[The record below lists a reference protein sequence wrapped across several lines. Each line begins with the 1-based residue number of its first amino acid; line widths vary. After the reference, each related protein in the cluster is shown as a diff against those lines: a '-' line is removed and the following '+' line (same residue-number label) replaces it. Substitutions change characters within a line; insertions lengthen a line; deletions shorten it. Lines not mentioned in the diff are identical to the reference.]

1 MTVLATLLLSLLLPQ
16 TFGQTPPTAV
26 ASSDLLYFNLV
37 PSRYR
42 SLVEALGDRL
52 DKTGRERV
60 VLAGSLEDSSGSKAY
75 VVTRELSGK
84 FRLDEASGTSVN
96 TIVFDGKGLTSSKG
110 APSAAD
116 NDRIESLIA
125 DSSEYF
131 LYSVIRGRGS
141 RLLGRRFR
149 LDDGKDSKYTGPF
162 YDIFELLTPAAG
174 RADVAPRQKHYYFD
188 SASGLLQKVRYLA
201 KSGNGDLT
209 VETAWTN
216 WRKVD
221 GQAAPSAVTRT
232 ENGKLVFT
240 FRAASVAFSPA
251 LADSTFSPI
260 GSVKP

>member
-1 MTVLATLLLSLLLPQ
+1 MTVRATLLLSLLLHQ

-26 ASSDLLYFNLV
+26 AGSDLLYFNLV
-37 PSRYR
+37 PSRFR
-42 SLVEALGDRL
+42 TLVEALGDRL

-60 VLAGSLEDSSGSKAY
+60 VLTGSLEDSSGSKAY

-84 FRLDEASGTSVN
+84 FRLDEGAATSVY

-110 APSAAD
+110 VPSAAD

-149 LDDGKDSKYTGPF
+149 LDDGTDSKYTGPF
-162 YDIFELLTPAAG
+162 FDIFELFASVPARAG
-174 RADVAPRQKHYYFD
+174 FAPRPKHYYFD
-188 SASGLLQKVRYLA
+188 SASGLLQKVRYVVNN
-201 KSGNGDLT
+201 GNSNVT
-209 VETAWTN
+209 VETAWTG

-221 GQAAPSAVTRT
+221 GQATPSVVTRT
-232 ENGKLVFT
+232 ENGKPVFA
-240 FRAASVAFSPA
+240 FRITSAAFSPA

-260 GSVKP
+260 GSAKP